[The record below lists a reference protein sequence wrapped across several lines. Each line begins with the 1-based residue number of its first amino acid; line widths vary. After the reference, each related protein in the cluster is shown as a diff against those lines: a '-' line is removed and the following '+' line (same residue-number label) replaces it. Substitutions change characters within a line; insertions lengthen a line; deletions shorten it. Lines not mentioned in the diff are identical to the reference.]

1 MSLDKWSG
9 IVDHTGMT
17 DQTVP
22 DYQLERVLP
31 LETPGQLR
39 ALLNETRHLI
49 IDMLSERAA
58 TTSQLAKAMG
68 KPKGTVGHHLKTLEA
83 AGLVRVVRTEK
94 VRALEAKYYGRTAR
108 TFDLS
113 LVVEAGGHVDLAL
126 TRALKDMAETARR
139 TSDRSLPGIST
150 VRHARIPIER
160 AREWQDRLAALVEE
174 FIATPRAGETVYGL
188 VVALY
193 PTERPHLT

>member
-1 MSLDKWSG
+1 MFDKWSG
-9 IVDHTGMT
+9 IADYTGMT

-22 DYQLERVLP
+22 DYHLERVLP

-58 TTSQLAKAMG
+58 TTSQLAEAMG

-113 LVVEAGGHVDLAL
+113 PVIEAGGHVDLAL

-139 TSDRSLPGIST
+139 SSDRSLPGIST